1 MESLT
6 KTIGTYIRDV
16 LRADSTFKSIVGIS
30 SHPENYI
37 FFTRPRDEVRPF
49 ANPRVVVEPR
59 PSDADE
65 LRDTGIYRGTEQF
78 QVVVWT
84 DDKPYTDVLDAM
96 DRVVTLFNKTG
107 YTGTILE
114 GNLGTFICTGKV
126 SGLDPDKEKTAQGN
140 IFVSLQI
147 GGI

>member
-1 MESLT
+1 M
-6 KTIGTYIRDV
+6 RDT
-16 LRADSTFKSIVGIS
+16 LRADSTFNSILGIT

-37 FFTRPRDEVRPF
+37 FFTRPRDEVRAF
-49 ANPRVVVEPR
+49 LNPRVVVEPR

-65 LRDTGIYRGTEQF
+65 LRDTGIYRGSEQF

-84 DDKPYTDVLDAM
+84 DDKPYTDIMDAI
-96 DRVVTLFNKTG
+96 DRVVSIFNKTV

-114 GNLGTFICTGKV
+114 GNFGTFICTGKV